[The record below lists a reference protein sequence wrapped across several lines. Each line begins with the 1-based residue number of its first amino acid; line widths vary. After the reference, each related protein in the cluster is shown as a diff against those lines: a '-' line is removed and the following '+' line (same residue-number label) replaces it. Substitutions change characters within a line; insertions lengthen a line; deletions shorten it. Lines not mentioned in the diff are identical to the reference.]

1 MPQSNRLPVRPKK
14 VVLFPEIYQMK
25 ISLSLIHWHSQMYI
39 KIYLLHFKKT
49 KKQKKTK
56 NKKKKQEYKE
66 AKETREK
73 NRISPE
79 NRLKEVNLW
88 LPG

>member
-56 NKKKKQEYKE
+56 NKKKNRNTKKPKKLERKIEYLQK
-66 AKETREK
+66 
-73 NRISPE
+73 ID
-79 NRLKEVNLW
+79 
-88 LPG
+88 

>member
-1 MPQSNRLPVRPKK
+1 
-14 VVLFPEIYQMK
+14 MK

-56 NKKKKQEYKE
+56 NKKKNRNTKKPKKLERKIEYLQK
-66 AKETREK
+66 
-73 NRISPE
+73 ID
-79 NRLKEVNLW
+79 
-88 LPG
+88 